1 MKSMAAIAFAL
12 GAVAGG
18 AATWIV
24 ASKFGEAKLL
34 AVQLRN
40 EKEVSALSEEALR
53 QSERV
58 LEFERGQREVVAEIE
73 GRYAAEK
80 ARLTKE
86 AVNARALVARH
97 GLRDPGKAAASH
109 VSGNRCPEVPPGGG
123 DSGARLSDAAA
134 EFLLGLTERADR
146 DAALAGECLR
156 WAREVKRQQ
165 EAFVV
170 GGKKI
175 Y

>member
-1 MKSMAAIAFAL
+1 MAAIAFAL

-40 EKEVSALSEEALR
+40 EKEVSALYEEALR

-73 GRYAAEK
+73 GRYAKEK
-80 ARLTKE
+80 EKLSKE
-86 AVNARALVARH
+86 AADARALVVLR
-97 GLRDPGKAAASH
+97 GGMRDPGKAAASH
-109 VSGNRCPEVPPGGG
+109 VSGNSCPEIPPGGG

-156 WAREVKRQQ
+156 WARDVKRQQ

-170 GGKKI
+170 SGKKI